1 MNMFVSTAAIAAVP
15 TTAPAMTQ
23 TSDRRA
29 LEAYASWL
37 FMERRILCG
46 ELWPDMGA
54 DAERYDYY
62 DNAGAGWHFR
72 GDGDWRDLPQPSTRA
87 AAVLDLVGV
96 DWRQPKE
103 DLGLNHAD
111 SGERPPLPPGWPHP
125 EADLLKLG
133 EEFERLLAI
142 EQSLKMDVRRL
153 SSDCDRI
160 RGEKMGID
168 PNNHESCRAAVDS
181 EKGWKE
187 WNEIWEV
194 AATETGYHKAW
205 DAWNR
210 ASIKTAKIGKRI
222 FKIKPTTK
230 AGLLVRVRVIET
242 HDEMF
247 DVEPLEKLLEEIR
260 GFARGAVA

>member
-1 MNMFVSTAAIAAVP
+1 MNVFVSTAAIAAVP
-15 TTAPAMTQ
+15 TAAPAMPQ

-46 ELWPDMGA
+46 ELWPHMGA
-54 DAERYDYY
+54 EAERYDWY

-96 DWRQPKE
+96 DWRQAKE
-103 DLGLNHAD
+103 DLGLNHTD
-111 SGERPPLPPGWPHP
+111 SGERPPLPPGWPHRDA
-125 EADLLKLG
+125 ELLELG
-133 EEFERLLAI
+133 AEFDRLLAI
-142 EQSLKMDVRRL
+142 EQSLERDKERL
-153 SSDCDRI
+153 SAEADRI
-160 RGEKMGID
+160 RCEKLGID
-168 PNNHESCRAAVDS
+168 PDNYQSAIDCGM
-181 EKGWKE
+181 KWG
-187 WNEIWEV
+187 EV
-194 AATETGYHKAW
+194 WDVVATDIGYDKAW

-210 ASIKTAKIGKRI
+210 ASERTAKIGKRI

-260 GFARGAVA
+260 GFAGGAV

>member
-1 MNMFVSTAAIAAVP
+1 MNMFVSTAAIVAVP
-15 TTAPAMTQ
+15 TTAPASPQ

-54 DAERYDYY
+54 EAERYDYY

-87 AAVLDLVGV
+87 ATVLDLVGV

-103 DLGLNHAD
+103 DLGLDHAD

-133 EEFERLLAI
+133 AEFDRLLAI
-142 EQSLKMDVRRL
+142 EQSLERDMKRL
-153 SSDCDRI
+153 DAEADRI
-160 RGEKMGID
+160 RCEKLGID
-168 PNNHESCRAAVDS
+168 PANYQSAIDCG
-181 EKGWKE
+181 KKWG
-187 WNEIWEV
+187 EV
-194 AATETGYHKAW
+194 WDVVATDIGYHKAW

-210 ASIKTAKIGKRI
+210 ASERTAKIGKRI

-242 HDEMF
+242 HDEIF

-260 GFARGAVA
+260 GFAKGAVA